1 MSEINDGSPET
12 TGAMIAKL
20 IEIRDRRREIK
31 AEDSELIEQWDAL
44 KARALA
50 KMEEE
55 GSNRVSSKDGMIILT
70 ETIVPQVDD
79 WDEVETYLKATGDL
93 HLLQRRVAT
102 GAYRE
107 LIEAG
112 QGVPGIVPF
121 VKKDINVRSS

>member
-1 MSEINDGSPET
+1 MTAIDDGSPET

-31 AEDSELIEQWDAL
+31 AEDSELVEQWEAL

-55 GSNRVSSKDGMIILT
+55 GSNRVSSKDGMIILS
-70 ETIVPQVDD
+70 ETVVPQVED
-79 WDEVETYLKATGDL
+79 WDAVNAHILATGDV